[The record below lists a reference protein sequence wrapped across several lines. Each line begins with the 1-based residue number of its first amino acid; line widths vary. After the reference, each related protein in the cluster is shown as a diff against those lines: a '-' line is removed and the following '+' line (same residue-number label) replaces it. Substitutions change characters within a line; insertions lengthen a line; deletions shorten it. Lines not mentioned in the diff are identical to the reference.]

1 MKRLVLILLLLQSV
15 FLWSFTNHGFTEKGF
30 AAPSFQDSIQWADY
44 YYNVLRFEK
53 AIPIYKKNLEQST
66 TEEKERILK
75 KLALSEAALEHP
87 SESLSYIYDYLLL
100 DFQPSFL
107 LHEGFD
113 EIRETEEFNKVS
125 NRLIPKITFWSISYF
140 FIALIGGFVILSILL
155 NKKIEKL
162 SKILIA
168 AFVLIHSLFILNI
181 SITISNYVFV
191 YPHTYLMSTWSSF
204 LYGPLLFLY
213 FKRVSNQAE
222 FKLYDLWHLLPTIIL
237 TVYITFT
244 IYIDSGSVKIK
255 DMLIRLRDGLSPE
268 DSILL
273 TIAVILKT
281 LFLIL
286 YAYFIHLQILK
297 GKNSELNSKTKIW
310 QRNIYAIHLFYIVTY
325 VVYGATI
332 LQQIH
337 NGLLFHAPLILMAT
351 MVLYIGYAANAQPH
365 VFNGLQSSNNMLF
378 PKYLKSG
385 LTESLSCEL
394 KEDLL
399 DLFHHQKIYRRND
412 INLDLVAEKLN
423 TTRHNASQIINE
435 QFKMNFHEMVNKYR
449 IDEAKEL
456 LQKEQDATI
465 IDIAYEVGYNNK
477 VSFNKAFKKDT
488 QLTPTQYLEHL
499 KES

>member
-15 FLWSFTNHGFTEKGF
+15 FLWGFTNHGFTEKGF

-75 KLALSEAALEHP
+75 KLALSEAAIEHP
-87 SESLSYIYDYLLL
+87 SESLSYLYDYLLL

-125 NRLIPKITFWSISYF
+125 NRLIPKITFWSIFYF
-140 FIALIGGFVILSILL
+140 FIALAGFFVIFTILL
-155 NKKIEKL
+155 NKKIERFC
-162 SKILIA
+162 KILIA
-168 AFVLIHSLFILNI
+168 GFVLIHSVFMLNI
-181 SITISNYVFV
+181 SINISNYVFV
-191 YPHTYLMSTWSSF
+191 YPHTYLMSTWSSL

-213 FKRVSNQAE
+213 FRRVSEQTE
-222 FKLYDLWHLLPTIIL
+222 FKFLDLLHFLPTIIL
-237 TVYITFT
+237 TIYMAITVYS
-244 IYIDSGSVKIK
+244 YSGNDKIS
-255 DMLIRLRDGLSPE
+255 DMLIRLRSGLSPG
-268 DSILL
+268 DSSQL
-273 TIAVILKT
+273 TILVILKALVLT
-281 LFLIL
+281 T
-286 YAYFIHLQILK
+286 YAYFIHQQLLIN
-297 GKNSELNSKTKIW
+297 KNLVSSPKNITW
-310 QRNIYAIHLFYIVTY
+310 QRNIYAIHLFYIIAY
-325 VVYGATI
+325 IIYGASI
-332 LQQIH
+332 IEQIQ
-337 NGLLFHAPLILMAT
+337 NGFLYHAPLILMAA
-351 MVLYIGYAANAQPH
+351 MVIYIGFAANVQPH
-365 VFNGLQSSNNMLF
+365 VFSGRYTYDTLLF
-378 PKYLKSG
+378 PKYIKSG

-394 KEDLL
+394 KDNLFH
-399 DLFHHQKIYRRND
+399 LFHHQKLYRRND

-423 TTRHNASQIINE
+423 TSRHNASQIINE
-435 QFKMNFHEMVNKYR
+435 QFKMSFHEMVNKYR
-449 IDEAKEL
+449 IDEAKQL
-456 LQKEQDATI
+456 LQKEPDATI